1 MYKRQIIGSVR
12 LSTRP
17 DYIDEERL
25 ALLKKHNVS
34 TVELGV
40 QSLDD
45 RVLEQAGRGH
55 NAASVVKAVELL
67 RAHGFKTGLQLMC
80 GMPGQTAAS
89 FMATVAESIALK
101 PDMVRLY
108 PLLVIKDTPLEE
120 TYRSGKFT
128 PLGVEA
134 AAELCAAAL
143 QKFTGN
149 GINVIRIGLQPDDEL
164 CSPGNIVAGP
174 FHPAF
179 GEIVKSMAVRNELTP
194 QIMALVNAGRSKI
207 KIYVPQNMES
217 KLRGQHNSNIK
228 CWQKMGACIEV
239 IKTKNTSIYLEG
251 ENNE

>member
-1 MYKRQIIGSVR
+1 M
-12 LSTRP
+12 
-17 DYIDEERL
+17 D
-25 ALLKKHNVS
+25 
-34 TVELGV
+34 
-40 QSLDD
+40 
-45 RVLEQAGRGH
+45 
-55 NAASVVKAVELL
+55 
-67 RAHGFKTGLQLMC
+67 
-80 GMPGQTAAS
+80 
-89 FMATVAESIALK
+89 TVAESIALK
-101 PDMVRLY
+101 PDMIRLY

-143 QKFTGN
+143 KKFTGN

-179 GEIVKSMAVRNELTP
+179 GEIVKSMAVRNEVTP

-228 CWQKMGACIEV
+228 CWQKIGACIEV
-239 IKTKNTSIYLEG
+239 IKTKNASIYLEG